1 MNAPS
6 GFSGRTFSGVERAAV
21 LMMIVGDE
29 EAAAILQKLD
39 PEEVR
44 ELGTAM
50 MNVADVSEWEMAQ
63 VLDDFTG
70 RAQERSAIQF
80 DPRPKVETVVT
91 KALGPERASTMLA
104 RILPPEPNESIAQLA
119 WMDANEIAAM
129 LEEEHPQIAAVLLAH
144 LEPETAG
151 KVLEMLP
158 EAIQPQVLRRVAKL
172 GPVTAD
178 AIATLTALLERHSAQ
193 PRRQV
198 GLQMGGTREAAK
210 IMSSVRKVTEQKV
223 MPKLAKLDR
232 EVAKAIEE
240 AMFVFD
246 NLLELDDKNMGTLLR
261 NIESDVLVRSL
272 KGVDEEG
279 RNRFLACMSSRAADT
294 IRDEME
300 ARGPMK
306 MAEVLDAQKAMIA
319 IARQLVKD
327 GTITMPGGGGDDD
340 YV

>member
-1 MNAPS
+1 MNAPRR
-6 GFSGRTFSGVERAAV
+6 FTGVERAAV
-21 LMMIVGDE
+21 LMMVVGDE

-39 PEEVR
+39 PDEVR
-44 ELGTAM
+44 SLGSAM
-50 MNVADVSEWEMAQ
+50 MAVADVSEWEMAQ

-80 DPRPKVETVVT
+80 DPRPKLETVVT
-91 KALGPERASTMLA
+91 KALGPERAGTVLA
-104 RILPPEPNESIAQLA
+104 SILPPEPAESISALA
-119 WMDANEIAAM
+119 WMDATEIAGM
-129 LEEEHPQIAAVLLAH
+129 LEDEHPQIAAVLLAH
-144 LEPETAG
+144 LDPAVAAQ
-151 KVLEMLP
+151 VLEMLP
-158 EAIQPQVLRRVAKL
+158 EANQPQVLRRVARL
-172 GPVTAD
+172 GPVTPD
-178 AIATLTALLERHSAQ
+178 AIATLTQLLERHAGQ
-193 PRRQV
+193 PKRV
-198 GLQMGGTREAAK
+198 AGLQMGGTREAAK
-210 IMSSVRKVTEQKV
+210 IMSSARKITEQKV
-223 MPKLAKLDR
+223 MPKLAKIDR
-232 EVAKAIEE
+232 EIARAIEE

-261 NIESDVLVRSL
+261 NIDSDVLVRSL
-272 KGVDEEG
+272 KGVDEAA
-279 RNRFLACMSSRAADT
+279 RTRFLSCMSSRAADT

>member
-1 MNAPS
+1 MNAPRS
-6 GFSGRTFSGVERAAV
+6 FSGVERAAV
-21 LMMIVGDE
+21 LMMVVGDE

-44 ELGTAM
+44 QLGTAM

-80 DPRPKVETVVT
+80 DPRPKLESVVT
-91 KALGPERASTMLA
+91 KALGPERASTILS
-104 RILPPEPNESIAQLA
+104 RILPPEPNESISTLQ
-119 WMDANEIAAM
+119 WMDATEIAAM

-144 LEPETAG
+144 LEPATAG
-151 KVLEMLP
+151 QVLEMLP
-158 EAIQPQVLRRVAKL
+158 EAVQPQVLRRVAKL
-172 GPVTAD
+172 GPVTPEAL
-178 AIATLTALLERHSAQ
+178 ATLTALLERHSGQ
-193 PRRQV
+193 PRRV
-198 GLQMGGTREAAK
+198 AGVQMGGTREAAK

-232 EVAKAIEE
+232 EVARAIEE

-272 KGVDEEG
+272 KGADEAA
-279 RNRFLACMSSRAADT
+279 RNRFLSCMSSRAADT

-306 MAEVLDAQKAMIA
+306 LAEVLEAQKVMIA

-327 GTITMPGGGGDDD
+327 GTITMPGSGGDDD

>member
-1 MNAPS
+1 MNAPRS
-6 GFSGRTFSGVERAAV
+6 FSGVERAAV
-21 LMMIVGDE
+21 LMMVVGDE

-44 ELGTAM
+44 QLGTAM
-50 MNVADVSEWEMAQ
+50 MSVADVSEWEMAQ

-80 DPRPKVETVVT
+80 DPRPKLESVVT
-91 KALGPERASTMLA
+91 KALGPERASTILS
-104 RILPPEPNESIAQLA
+104 RILPPEPNESISALQ
-119 WMDANEIAAM
+119 WMDATEIAAM

-144 LEPETAG
+144 LEPATAG
-151 KVLEMLP
+151 QVLEMLP
-158 EAIQPQVLRRVAKL
+158 EAVQPQVLRRVAKL
-172 GPVTAD
+172 GPVTPEAL
-178 AIATLTALLERHSAQ
+178 ATLTALLERHSSK
-193 PRRQV
+193 PRRAAGV
-198 GLQMGGTREAAK
+198 QMGGTREAAK

-232 EVAKAIEE
+232 EVARAIEE

-261 NIESDVLVRSL
+261 NIESDILVRSL
-272 KGVDEEG
+272 KGADEAA
-279 RNRFLACMSSRAADT
+279 RTRFLSCMSSRAADT

-306 MAEVLDAQKAMIA
+306 LAEVLEAQKVMIA

-327 GTITMPGGGGDDD
+327 GTIAMPGGGGDDD

>member
-1 MNAPS
+1 MNAPRN
-6 GFSGRTFSGVERAAV
+6 FTGVERAAV
-21 LMMIVGDE
+21 LMMVVGDE

-44 ELGTAM
+44 QLGTAM
-50 MNVADVSEWEMAQ
+50 MSVADVSEWEMAQ

-80 DPRPKVETVVT
+80 DPRPKLESVVT
-91 KALGPERASTMLA
+91 KALGPERASTILS
-104 RILPPEPNESIAQLA
+104 RILPPEPNESISALQ
-119 WMDANEIAAM
+119 WMDATEIAAM

-144 LEPETAG
+144 LEPATAG
-151 KVLEMLP
+151 QVLEMLP
-158 EAIQPQVLRRVAKL
+158 EAVQPQVLRRVAKL
-172 GPVTAD
+172 GPVTPEAL
-178 AIATLTALLERHSAQ
+178 ATLTALLERHSSQ
-193 PRRQV
+193 PRRV
-198 GLQMGGTREAAK
+198 AGVQMGGTREAAK

-232 EVAKAIEE
+232 DIARAIEE

-272 KGVDEEG
+272 KGADEAA
-279 RNRFLACMSSRAADT
+279 RTRFLSCMSSRAADT

-306 MAEVLDAQKAMIA
+306 LAEVLEAQKVMIA

>member
-1 MNAPS
+1 MNAPRS
-6 GFSGRTFSGVERAAV
+6 FSGVERAAV
-21 LMMIVGDE
+21 LMMVVGDE

-44 ELGTAM
+44 QLGTAM
-50 MNVADVSEWEMAQ
+50 MSVADVSEWEMAQ

-80 DPRPKVETVVT
+80 DPRPKLESVVT
-91 KALGPERASTMLA
+91 KALGPERASTILA
-104 RILPPEPNESIAQLA
+104 RILPPEPNESIAALQ
-119 WMDANEIAAM
+119 WMDATEIAAM

-144 LEPETAG
+144 LEPATAG
-151 KVLEMLP
+151 QVLEMLP

-172 GPVTAD
+172 GPVTPEAL
-178 AIATLTALLERHSAQ
+178 ATLTALLERHSSQ
-193 PRRQV
+193 PRRAMGV
-198 GLQMGGTREAAK
+198 QMGGTREAAK

-232 EVAKAIEE
+232 DVAKAIEE

-261 NIESDVLVRSL
+261 NIESDILVRSL
-272 KGVDEEG
+272 KGADEAA
-279 RNRFLACMSSRAADT
+279 RTRFLSCMSSRAADT

-306 MAEVLDAQKAMIA
+306 LAEVLEAQKVMIA

-327 GTITMPGGGGDDD
+327 GTIMMPGGGGEDD

>member
-1 MNAPS
+1 MNAPRS
-6 GFSGRTFSGVERAAV
+6 FSGVERAAV
-21 LMMIVGDE
+21 LMMVVGDE

-44 ELGTAM
+44 QLGTAM
-50 MNVADVSEWEMAQ
+50 MSVADVSEWEMAQ

-80 DPRPKVETVVT
+80 DPRPKLESVVT
-91 KALGPERASTMLA
+91 KALGPERASTILA
-104 RILPPEPNESIAQLA
+104 RILPPEPNESIAALQ
-119 WMDANEIAAM
+119 WMDATEIAAM

-144 LEPETAG
+144 LEPATAG
-151 KVLEMLP
+151 QVLEMLP
-158 EAIQPQVLRRVAKL
+158 EAVQPQVLRRVAKL
-172 GPVTAD
+172 GPVTPD
-178 AIATLTALLERHSAQ
+178 ALATLTALLERHSSQ
-193 PRRQV
+193 PRRAMGV
-198 GLQMGGTREAAK
+198 QMGGTREAAK

-232 EVAKAIEE
+232 DVAKAIEE

-261 NIESDVLVRSL
+261 NIESDILVRSL
-272 KGVDEEG
+272 KGADEAA
-279 RNRFLACMSSRAADT
+279 RTRFLSCMSSRAADT

-306 MAEVLDAQKAMIA
+306 LAEVLEAQKVMIA

-327 GTITMPGGGGDDD
+327 GTIMMPGGGGEDD

>member
-1 MNAPS
+1 MNAPRS
-6 GFSGRTFSGVERAAV
+6 FSGVERAAV
-21 LMMIVGDE
+21 LMMVVGDE

-44 ELGTAM
+44 QLGTAM
-50 MNVADVSEWEMAQ
+50 MSVADVSEWEMAQ

-80 DPRPKVETVVT
+80 DPRPKLESVVT
-91 KALGPERASTMLA
+91 KALGPERASTILA
-104 RILPPEPNESIAQLA
+104 RILPPEPNESISALQ
-119 WMDANEIAAM
+119 WMDATEIAAM

-144 LEPETAG
+144 LEPATAG
-151 KVLEMLP
+151 QVLEMLP
-158 EAIQPQVLRRVAKL
+158 EAVQPQVLRRVAKL
-172 GPVTAD
+172 GPVTSD
-178 AIATLTALLERHSAQ
+178 ALATLTALLERHSSQ
-193 PRRQV
+193 PRRAAGV
-198 GLQMGGTREAAK
+198 QMGGTREAAK
-210 IMSSVRKVTEQKV
+210 IMSSVRKITEQKV

-232 EVAKAIEE
+232 EVARAIEE

-261 NIESDVLVRSL
+261 NIESDILVRSL
-272 KGVDEEG
+272 KGADEAA
-279 RNRFLACMSSRAADT
+279 RNRFLSCMSSRAADT

-306 MAEVLDAQKAMIA
+306 LAEVLEAQKVMIA

-327 GTITMPGGGGDDD
+327 GTIMMPGSGGDDD

>member
-1 MNAPS
+1 MNAPRS
-6 GFSGRTFSGVERAAV
+6 FSGVERAAV
-21 LMMIVGDE
+21 LMMVVGDE

-39 PEEVR
+39 PDEVR
-44 ELGTAM
+44 QLGTAM

-80 DPRPKVETVVT
+80 DPRPKLESVVT
-91 KALGPERASTMLA
+91 MALGPERAGNVLA
-104 RILPPEPNESIAQLA
+104 RILPPQQNDSIAALV
-119 WMDANEIAAM
+119 WMDAPEIAGM

-144 LEPETAG
+144 LDPTVAAQ
-151 KVLEMLP
+151 VLEMLP
-158 EAIQPQVLRRVAKL
+158 EAIQPQVLRRVARL
-172 GPVTAD
+172 GPVTSE
-178 AIATLTALLERHSAQ
+178 AIATLTDLLERHASQ
-193 PRRQV
+193 PRRV
-198 GLQMGGTREAAK
+198 AGVQMGGTREAAK
-210 IMSSVRKVTEQKV
+210 IMSSARKITEQKV
-223 MPKLAKLDR
+223 MPKLAKIDR

-246 NLLELDDKNMGTLLR
+246 NLLELDDKSMGTLLR

-272 KGVDEEG
+272 KGVDEAA
-279 RNRFLACMSSRAADT
+279 RSRFLACMSSRAADT

-306 MAEVLDAQKAMIA
+306 LAEVLEAQKVMIA

>member
-1 MNAPS
+1 MNAPRN
-6 GFSGRTFSGVERAAV
+6 FTGVERAAV

-44 ELGTAM
+44 QLGAAM

-70 RAQERSAIQF
+70 RAQERSSIQF
-80 DPRPKVETVVT
+80 NPRPKVESVVT
-91 KALGPERASTMLA
+91 RALGADKAETILS
-104 RILPPEPNESIAQLA
+104 RILPPEPNESISALA
-119 WMDANEIAAM
+119 WMDATEIAGM

-144 LEPETAG
+144 LEAEVAG

-158 EAIQPQVLRRVAKL
+158 EAIQPQVLRRLAKL
-172 GPVTAD
+172 GPVTPE
-178 AIATLTALLERHSAQ
+178 AIATLTAVLERHSTK
-193 PRRQV
+193 PRRAA

-210 IMSSVRKVTEQKV
+210 IMSSVRKITEQKV

-272 KGVDEEG
+272 KGVDEAA
-279 RNRFLACMSSRAADT
+279 RTRFLACMSSRAADT

-306 MAEVLDAQKAMIA
+306 LSEVLDAQKVMIS

>member
-1 MNAPS
+1 MNAPRS
-6 GFSGRTFSGVERAAV
+6 FSGVERAAV
-21 LMMIVGDE
+21 LMMVVGDE

-44 ELGTAM
+44 QLGTAM
-50 MNVADVSEWEMAQ
+50 MSVADVSEWEMAQ

-80 DPRPKVETVVT
+80 DPRPKLESVVT
-91 KALGPERASTMLA
+91 KALGPERASTILS
-104 RILPPEPNESIAQLA
+104 RILPPEPNESISVLQ
-119 WMDANEIAAM
+119 WMDASEIAAM

-144 LEPETAG
+144 LEPATAG
-151 KVLEMLP
+151 QVLEMLP
-158 EAIQPQVLRRVAKL
+158 EAVQPQVLRRVAKL
-172 GPVTAD
+172 GPVTPD
-178 AIATLTALLERHSAQ
+178 ALATLTALLERHSGQ
-193 PRRQV
+193 PRRV
-198 GLQMGGTREAAK
+198 AGVQMGGTREAAK

-232 EVAKAIEE
+232 EVARAIEE

-261 NIESDVLVRSL
+261 NIESDILVRSL
-272 KGVDEEG
+272 KGADEAA
-279 RNRFLACMSSRAADT
+279 RNRFLSCMSSRAADT

-306 MAEVLDAQKAMIA
+306 LAEVLEAQKVMIA

-327 GTITMPGGGGDDD
+327 GTIMMPGSGGDDD

>member
-1 MNAPS
+1 MNAPRN
-6 GFSGRTFSGVERAAV
+6 FTGVERAAV
-21 LMMIVGDE
+21 LMMVVGDE

-44 ELGTAM
+44 QLGTAM

-80 DPRPKVETVVT
+80 DPRPKLESVVT
-91 KALGPERASTMLA
+91 KALGPERASSILA
-104 RILPPEPNESIAQLA
+104 RILPPEPNESILA
-119 WMDANEIAAM
+119 LQWMDATEIAAM

-144 LEPETAG
+144 LEPATAG
-151 KVLEMLP
+151 QVLEMLP
-158 EAIQPQVLRRVAKL
+158 EAIQPQVLRRVARL
-172 GPVTAD
+172 GPVTPEAL
-178 AIATLTALLERHSAQ
+178 ATLTALLERHSGQ
-193 PRRQV
+193 PRRV
-198 GLQMGGTREAAK
+198 AGVQMGGTREAAK

-232 EVAKAIEE
+232 EVARAIEE

-261 NIESDVLVRSL
+261 NIESDILVRSL
-272 KGVDEEG
+272 KGADEAA

-306 MAEVLDAQKAMIA
+306 LAEVLEAQKVMIA

-327 GTITMPGGGGDDD
+327 GTIVMPGSGGDDD

>member
-1 MNAPS
+1 MNAPRN
-6 GFSGRTFSGVERAAV
+6 FTGVERAAV
-21 LMMIVGDE
+21 LMMVVGDE

-44 ELGTAM
+44 QLGTAM

-80 DPRPKVETVVT
+80 DPRPKLESVVT
-91 KALGPERASTMLA
+91 KALGPERASSILA
-104 RILPPEPNESIAQLA
+104 RILPPEPNESIAALQ
-119 WMDANEIAAM
+119 WMDASEIAAM

-144 LEPETAG
+144 LEPATAG
-151 KVLEMLP
+151 QVLEMLP
-158 EAIQPQVLRRVAKL
+158 EATQPQVLRRVARL
-172 GPVTAD
+172 GPVTPEAL
-178 AIATLTALLERHSAQ
+178 ATLTALLERHSGQ
-193 PRRQV
+193 PRRV
-198 GLQMGGTREAAK
+198 AGVQMGGTREAAK

-232 EVAKAIEE
+232 EVARAIEE

-261 NIESDVLVRSL
+261 NIESDILVRSL
-272 KGVDEEG
+272 KGADEPA
-279 RNRFLACMSSRAADT
+279 RNRFLSCMSSRAADT

-306 MAEVLDAQKAMIA
+306 LAEVLEAQKVMIA

-327 GTITMPGGGGDDD
+327 GTIMMPGSGGDDD

>member
-1 MNAPS
+1 MNAPRS
-6 GFSGRTFSGVERAAV
+6 FSGVERAAV
-21 LMMIVGDE
+21 LMMVVGDE

-44 ELGTAM
+44 QLGTAM

-80 DPRPKVETVVT
+80 DPRPKLESVVT
-91 KALGPERASTMLA
+91 KALGPERASTILS
-104 RILPPEPNESIAQLA
+104 RILPPEPNESISALQ
-119 WMDANEIAAM
+119 WMDATEIAAM

-144 LEPETAG
+144 LEPATAG
-151 KVLEMLP
+151 QVLEMLP
-158 EAIQPQVLRRVAKL
+158 EAVQPQVLRRVARL
-172 GPVTAD
+172 GPVTPEAL
-178 AIATLTALLERHSAQ
+178 ATLTTLLERHSSQ
-193 PRRQV
+193 PRRAAGV
-198 GLQMGGTREAAK
+198 QMGGTREAAK
-210 IMSSVRKVTEQKV
+210 IMSSVRKITEQKV

-272 KGVDEEG
+272 KGADEAA
-279 RNRFLACMSSRAADT
+279 RTRFLSCMSSRAADT

-306 MAEVLDAQKAMIA
+306 LAEVLEAQKVMIA

-327 GTITMPGGGGDDD
+327 GTIVMPGSGGDDD

>member
-1 MNAPS
+1 MNAP
-6 GFSGRTFSGVERAAV
+6 RNFSGVERAAV
-21 LMMIVGDE
+21 LMMVVGDE

-44 ELGTAM
+44 QLGTAM
-50 MNVADVSEWEMAQ
+50 MSVADVSEWEMSQ

-80 DPRPKVETVVT
+80 DPRPKLESVVT
-91 KALGPERASTMLA
+91 KALGPERASTILS
-104 RILPPEPNESIAQLA
+104 RILPPEPNESISALQ
-119 WMDANEIAAM
+119 WMDATEIAAM

-144 LEPETAG
+144 LEPAIAG
-151 KVLEMLP
+151 QVLEMLP
-158 EAIQPQVLRRVAKL
+158 EAAQPQVLRRVARL
-172 GPVTAD
+172 GPVTAE
-178 AIATLTALLERHSAQ
+178 ALATLTALLERHSSQ
-193 PRRQV
+193 PRRAAGV
-198 GLQMGGTREAAK
+198 QMGGTREAAK

-232 EVAKAIEE
+232 DVARAIEE

-272 KGVDEEG
+272 KGADEAA
-279 RNRFLACMSSRAADT
+279 RTRFLSCMSSRAADT

-306 MAEVLDAQKAMIA
+306 LAEVLEAQKVMIA

-327 GTITMPGGGGDDD
+327 GTITMPGSGGDDD

>member
-1 MNAPS
+1 MNAPRR
-6 GFSGRTFSGVERAAV
+6 FTGVERAAV
-21 LMMIVGDE
+21 LMMVVGDE

-39 PEEVR
+39 PDEVR
-44 ELGTAM
+44 QLGSAM
-50 MNVADVSEWEMAQ
+50 MAVADVSEWEMAQ

-80 DPRPKVETVVT
+80 DPRPKLETVVT
-91 KALGPERASTMLA
+91 RALGPERAGAVLA
-104 RILPPEPNESIAQLA
+104 SILPPEPAESITALA
-119 WMDANEIAAM
+119 WMDATEIAGM
-129 LEEEHPQIAAVLLAH
+129 LEDEHPQIAAVLLAH
-144 LEPETAG
+144 LDPAVAAQ
-151 KVLEMLP
+151 VLEMLP
-158 EAIQPQVLRRVAKL
+158 EASQPQVLRRVARL
-172 GPVTAD
+172 GPVTPD
-178 AIATLTALLERHSAQ
+178 AIATLTQLLERHAGQ
-193 PRRQV
+193 PKRV
-198 GLQMGGTREAAK
+198 AGVQMGGTREAAK
-210 IMSSVRKVTEQKV
+210 IMSSARKITEQKV
-223 MPKLAKLDR
+223 MPKLAKIDR
-232 EVAKAIEE
+232 EIARAIEE

-261 NIESDVLVRSL
+261 NIDSDVLVRSL
-272 KGVDEEG
+272 KGVDEAA
-279 RNRFLACMSSRAADT
+279 RTRFLACMSSRAADT

>member
-1 MNAPS
+1 MNAP
-6 GFSGRTFSGVERAAV
+6 RNFSGVERAAV
-21 LMMIVGDE
+21 LMMVVGDE

-44 ELGTAM
+44 QLGTAM
-50 MNVADVSEWEMAQ
+50 MSVADVSEWEMAQ

-80 DPRPKVETVVT
+80 DPRPKLESVVT
-91 KALGPERASTMLA
+91 KALGPERASTILS
-104 RILPPEPNESIAQLA
+104 RILPPEPNESISALQ
-119 WMDANEIAAM
+119 WMDATEIAAM

-144 LEPETAG
+144 LEPATAG
-151 KVLEMLP
+151 QVLEMLP
-158 EAIQPQVLRRVAKL
+158 EAIQPQVLRRVARL
-172 GPVTAD
+172 GPVTAE
-178 AIATLTALLERHSAQ
+178 ALATLTALLERHSSQ
-193 PRRQV
+193 PRRV
-198 GLQMGGTREAAK
+198 AGVQMGGTREAAK

-232 EVAKAIEE
+232 DVARAIEE

-272 KGVDEEG
+272 KGADEAA
-279 RNRFLACMSSRAADT
+279 RTRFLSCMSSRAADT

-306 MAEVLDAQKAMIA
+306 LAEVLEAQKVMIA

-327 GTITMPGGGGDDD
+327 GTITMPGSGGDDD

>member
-1 MNAPS
+1 MNAPRN
-6 GFSGRTFSGVERAAV
+6 FTGVERAAV

-39 PEEVR
+39 PDEVR

-91 KALGPERASTMLA
+91 KALGPERASTILS

-119 WMDANEIAAM
+119 WMEAPEIAAM

-144 LEPETAG
+144 LEPEIAG

-172 GPVTAD
+172 GPVTPQ
-178 AIATLTALLERHSAQ
+178 AIATLTQVLERHSAQ
-193 PRRQV
+193 PKRAAGV
-198 GLQMGGTREAAK
+198 QMGGTREAAK
-210 IMSSVRKVTEQKV
+210 IMSAVRKVTEQKV

-261 NIESDVLVRSL
+261 NIDSDVLVRSL

-279 RNRFLACMSSRAADT
+279 RNRFLSCMSSRAADT

-306 MAEVLDAQKAMIA
+306 MAEVLDAQKQMIA

>member
-1 MNAPS
+1 MNAPRN
-6 GFSGRTFSGVERAAV
+6 FTGVERAAV
-21 LMMIVGDE
+21 LMMVVGDE

-44 ELGTAM
+44 QLGTAM
-50 MNVADVSEWEMAQ
+50 MSVADVSEWEMGQ

-80 DPRPKVETVVT
+80 DPRPKLESVVT
-91 KALGPERASTMLA
+91 MALGPERAGNVLA
-104 RILPPEPNESIAQLA
+104 RILPPQPSESIAMLA

-129 LEEEHPQIAAVLLAH
+129 LSEEHPQIAAVLLAH
-144 LEPETAG
+144 LESATAAQ
-151 KVLEMLP
+151 VLEMLP

-172 GPVTAD
+172 GPVTPD
-178 AIATLTALLERHSAQ
+178 AIATLTALLERHATQ
-193 PRRQV
+193 PRRV
-198 GLQMGGTREAAK
+198 AGLQMGGTREAAK
-210 IMSSVRKVTEQKV
+210 IMSSARKITEQKV

-232 EVAKAIEE
+232 EVARAIEE

-272 KGVDEEG
+272 KGVDENA

-306 MAEVLDAQKAMIA
+306 LAEVLEAQKVMIG

>member
-1 MNAPS
+1 MNAP
-6 GFSGRTFSGVERAAV
+6 RNFSGVERAAV
-21 LMMIVGDE
+21 LMMVVGDE

-44 ELGTAM
+44 QLGTAM
-50 MNVADVSEWEMAQ
+50 MSVADVSEWEMAQ

-80 DPRPKVETVVT
+80 DPRPKLESVVT
-91 KALGPERASTMLA
+91 KALGPERASTILS
-104 RILPPEPNESIAQLA
+104 RILPPEPHESISALQ
-119 WMDANEIAAM
+119 WMDATEIAAM

-144 LEPETAG
+144 LEPATAG
-151 KVLEMLP
+151 QVLEMLP
-158 EAIQPQVLRRVAKL
+158 EAIQPQVLRRVARL
-172 GPVTAD
+172 GPVTAE
-178 AIATLTALLERHSAQ
+178 ALATLTALLERHSSQ
-193 PRRQV
+193 PRRV
-198 GLQMGGTREAAK
+198 AGVQMGGTREAAK

-232 EVAKAIEE
+232 DVARAIEE

-246 NLLELDDKNMGTLLR
+246 NLLDLDDKNMGTLLR

-272 KGVDEEG
+272 KGADEAA
-279 RNRFLACMSSRAADT
+279 RTRFLSCMSSRAADT

-306 MAEVLDAQKAMIA
+306 LAEVLEAQKVMIA

-327 GTITMPGGGGDDD
+327 GTITMPGSGGDDD

>member
-1 MNAPS
+1 MNAP
-6 GFSGRTFSGVERAAV
+6 RNFSGVERAAV
-21 LMMIVGDE
+21 LMMVVGDE

-44 ELGTAM
+44 QLGTAM
-50 MNVADVSEWEMAQ
+50 MSVADVSEWEMSQ

-80 DPRPKVETVVT
+80 DPRPKLESVVT
-91 KALGPERASTMLA
+91 KALGPERASTILS
-104 RILPPEPNESIAQLA
+104 RILPPEPNESISALQ
-119 WMDANEIAAM
+119 WMDATEIAAM

-144 LEPETAG
+144 LEPAIAG
-151 KVLEMLP
+151 QVLEMLP
-158 EAIQPQVLRRVAKL
+158 EAVQPQVLRRVARL
-172 GPVTAD
+172 GPVTAE
-178 AIATLTALLERHSAQ
+178 ALATLTALLERHSSQ
-193 PRRQV
+193 PRRAAGV
-198 GLQMGGTREAAK
+198 QMGGTREAAK

-232 EVAKAIEE
+232 DVARAIEE

-272 KGVDEEG
+272 KGADEAA
-279 RNRFLACMSSRAADT
+279 RTRFLSCMSSRAADT

-306 MAEVLDAQKAMIA
+306 LAEVLEAQKVMIA

-327 GTITMPGGGGDDD
+327 GTITMPGSGGDDD

>member
-1 MNAPS
+1 MNVP
-6 GFSGRTFSGVERAAV
+6 RNFSGVERAAV
-21 LMMIVGDE
+21 LMMVVGDE

-39 PEEVR
+39 PDEVR
-44 ELGTAM
+44 QLGTAM

-80 DPRPKVETVVT
+80 DPRPKLESVVT
-91 KALGPERASTMLA
+91 KALGPERASTILS
-104 RILPPEPNESIAQLA
+104 RILPPEPNESISALQ
-119 WMDANEIAAM
+119 WMDAPEIAAM

-144 LEPETAG
+144 LEPATAG
-151 KVLEMLP
+151 QVLEMLP
-158 EAIQPQVLRRVAKL
+158 EAIQPQVLRRVARL
-172 GPVTAD
+172 GPVTPEAL
-178 AIATLTALLERHSAQ
+178 ATLTALLERHSSQ
-193 PRRQV
+193 PRRAAGV
-198 GLQMGGTREAAK
+198 QMGGTREAAK
-210 IMSSVRKVTEQKV
+210 IMSAVRKVTEQKV

-272 KGVDEEG
+272 KGADEEA
-279 RNRFLACMSSRAADT
+279 RNRFLSCMSSRAADT

-306 MAEVLDAQKAMIA
+306 LAEVLEAQKVMIA

>member
-1 MNAPS
+1 MNAPRR
-6 GFSGRTFSGVERAAV
+6 FTGVERAAV
-21 LMMIVGDE
+21 LMMVVGDE

-39 PEEVR
+39 PDEVR
-44 ELGTAM
+44 QLGSAM
-50 MNVADVSEWEMAQ
+50 MAVADVSEWEMAQ

-80 DPRPKVETVVT
+80 DPRPKLETVVT
-91 KALGPERASTMLA
+91 RALGAERAGAVLA
-104 RILPPEPNESIAQLA
+104 SILPPEPAESITALA
-119 WMDANEIAAM
+119 WMDATEIAGM
-129 LEEEHPQIAAVLLAH
+129 LEDEHPQIAAVLLAH
-144 LEPETAG
+144 LDPAVAAQ
-151 KVLEMLP
+151 VLEMLP
-158 EAIQPQVLRRVAKL
+158 EASQPQVLRRVARL
-172 GPVTAD
+172 GPVTPD
-178 AIATLTALLERHSAQ
+178 AIATLTQLLERHAGQ
-193 PRRQV
+193 PKRV
-198 GLQMGGTREAAK
+198 AGVQMGGTREAAK
-210 IMSSVRKVTEQKV
+210 IMSSARKITEQKV
-223 MPKLAKLDR
+223 MPKLAKIDR
-232 EVAKAIEE
+232 EIARAIEE

-261 NIESDVLVRSL
+261 NIDSDVLVRSL
-272 KGVDEEG
+272 KGVDEAA
-279 RNRFLACMSSRAADT
+279 RTRFLSCMSSRAADT

>member
-1 MNAPS
+1 MNAPRN
-6 GFSGRTFSGVERAAV
+6 FTGVERAAV

-29 EAAAILQKLD
+29 EAAEILRKLD

-50 MNVADVSEWEMAQ
+50 MNVADVSETEMAQ

-80 DPRPKVETVVT
+80 DPRPKVQSVVT
-91 KALGPERASTMLA
+91 LALGEERASTMLA
-104 RILPPEPNESIAQLA
+104 RILPPEPNESIAQLG
-119 WMDANEIAAM
+119 WMDASEIAAM

-144 LEPETAG
+144 LEPDTAG

-158 EAIQPQVLRRVAKL
+158 ETIQPQVLRRVAKL
-172 GPVTAD
+172 GPVTPD

-193 PRRQV
+193 PKRV
-198 GLQMGGTREAAK
+198 AGLQMGGTREAAK

-272 KGVDEEG
+272 KGVDEEA

-306 MAEVLDAQKAMIA
+306 MAEVLEAQKVMIA

>member
-1 MNAPS
+1 MNAPRN
-6 GFSGRTFSGVERAAV
+6 FTGVERAAV

-39 PEEVR
+39 PDEVR

-91 KALGPERASTMLA
+91 KALGPERASTILS

-119 WMDANEIAAM
+119 WMEAPEIAAM

-151 KVLEMLP
+151 RVLEMLP

-172 GPVTAD
+172 GPVTPQ
-178 AIATLTALLERHSAQ
+178 AIATLTQVLERHSAQ
-193 PRRQV
+193 PKRAAGV
-198 GLQMGGTREAAK
+198 QMGGTREAAK
-210 IMSSVRKVTEQKV
+210 IMSAVRKVTEQKV

-261 NIESDVLVRSL
+261 NIDSDVLVRSL

-279 RNRFLACMSSRAADT
+279 RNRFLSCMSSRAADT

-306 MAEVLDAQKAMIA
+306 MAEVLDAQKQMIA

>member
-1 MNAPS
+1 MNAPRN
-6 GFSGRTFSGVERAAV
+6 FTGVERAAV
-21 LMMIVGDE
+21 LMMVVGDE

-44 ELGTAM
+44 QLGTAM

-80 DPRPKVETVVT
+80 DPRPKLESVVT
-91 KALGPERASTMLA
+91 KALGPERASTILS
-104 RILPPEPNESIAQLA
+104 RILPPEPNESIATLQ
-119 WMDANEIAAM
+119 WMDATEIAAI

-144 LEPETAG
+144 LEPATAG
-151 KVLEMLP
+151 QVLEMLP
-158 EAIQPQVLRRVAKL
+158 EAVQPQVLRRVAKL
-172 GPVTAD
+172 GPVTPEAL
-178 AIATLTALLERHSAQ
+178 ATLTALLERHSGQ
-193 PRRQV
+193 PRRV
-198 GLQMGGTREAAK
+198 AGVQMGGTREAAK
-210 IMSSVRKVTEQKV
+210 IMSSVRKITEQKV

-232 EVAKAIEE
+232 EVARAIEE

-261 NIESDVLVRSL
+261 NIESDILVRSL
-272 KGVDEEG
+272 KGTDEAA
-279 RNRFLACMSSRAADT
+279 RNRFLSCMSSRAADT

-306 MAEVLDAQKAMIA
+306 LAEVLEAQKVMIA

-327 GTITMPGGGGDDD
+327 GTIVMPGGGGDDD

>member
-1 MNAPS
+1 MNAPRR
-6 GFSGRTFSGVERAAV
+6 FTGVERAAV
-21 LMMIVGDE
+21 LMMVVGDE

-39 PEEVR
+39 PDEVR
-44 ELGTAM
+44 QLGSAM
-50 MNVADVSEWEMAQ
+50 MAVADVSEWEMAQ

-80 DPRPKVETVVT
+80 DPRPKLETVVT
-91 KALGPERASTMLA
+91 KALGPERAGAVLA
-104 RILPPEPNESIAQLA
+104 SILPPEPAESISALA
-119 WMDANEIAAM
+119 WMDATEIAGM
-129 LEEEHPQIAAVLLAH
+129 LEDEHPQIAAVLLAH
-144 LEPETAG
+144 LDPAVAAQ
-151 KVLEMLP
+151 VLEMLP
-158 EAIQPQVLRRVAKL
+158 EANQPQVLRRVARL
-172 GPVTAD
+172 GPVTPD
-178 AIATLTALLERHSAQ
+178 AIATLTQLLERHAGQ
-193 PRRQV
+193 PKRV
-198 GLQMGGTREAAK
+198 AGLQMGGTREAAK
-210 IMSSVRKVTEQKV
+210 IMSSARKITEQKV
-223 MPKLAKLDR
+223 MPKLAKIDR
-232 EVAKAIEE
+232 EIARAIEE

-261 NIESDVLVRSL
+261 NIDSDVLVRSL
-272 KGVDEEG
+272 KGVDEAA
-279 RNRFLACMSSRAADT
+279 RTRFLSCMSSRAADT